1 MCFIAIL
8 QTCMT
13 AREHTHT
20 HIHTHIDC
28 PAIPASVRSAIL
40 RHNAHT
46 RTHAPPC
53 TTNTI
58 CLAVPAGARSAV
70 QHTDAHLHVRTH
82 TWPPHKSHTAFLAVP
97 AGARSAVQHTD
108 AHLHARTHT
117 WPPYTSHTACLAV
130 PAGAR
135 SAVQHKDAHLHA
147 RTHTHTAPPI
157 HHTQPILLFQ
167 REPNQQ
173 CSTKMHIYTH
183 THTRPPLYITHSLS
197 RCSSESQISSAALG
211 SSCVSGSGGSVHG
224 AAVPSGMPTTAV
236 PNCGVLCAELTK
248 FGFYTHQVCLRLCRC
263 ECW

>member
-1 MCFIAIL
+1 
-8 QTCMT
+8 MT

-58 CLAVPAGARSAV
+58 
-70 QHTDAHLHVRTH
+70 
-82 TWPPHKSHTAFLAVP
+82 
-97 AGARSAVQHTD
+97 
-108 AHLHARTHT
+108 
-117 WPPYTSHTACLAV
+117 CLAV

-236 PNCGVLCAELTK
+236 PDCGVLCAELTK

>member
-97 AGARSAVQHTD
+97 AGARSAVQH
-108 AHLHARTHT
+108 
-117 WPPYTSHTACLAV
+117 
-130 PAGAR
+130 
-135 SAVQHKDAHLHA
+135 KDAHLH
-147 RTHTHTAPPI
+147 THTHTPPPV
-157 HHTQPILLFQ
+157 HHTQPISLFQ
-167 REPNQQ
+167 REPDQQ
-173 CSTKMHIYTH
+173 CSVGEQLCQWKWGEC
-183 THTRPPLYITHSLS
+183 PWG
-197 RCSSESQISSAALG
+197 CSSVRHADD
-211 SSCVSGSGGSVHG
+211 SCARLWG
-224 AAVPSGMPTTAV
+224 AV
-236 PNCGVLCAELTK
+236 CGAD
-248 FGFYTHQVCLRLCRC
+248 
-263 ECW
+263 